1 MLRNYFLINLLLVLI
16 IAVLGLKLY
25 EAAIHTI
32 EMPSGL
38 TERQKERKVKPEKR
52 ADNIVNV
59 ASFEVISKQD
69 LFRPSR
75 SATVKKVVKT
85 EKAPP
90 KDPPKV
96 FGTVIFNDFK
106 SAILE
111 DPDTKSTKTYKVNDS
126 VAGYVISD
134 ILEDKVVLSRDGESF
149 EVKLR
154 ESKGITAPK
163 RSAVRNSRAR
173 PRSTPTRTRQRRPT
187 RTRRAV
193 PPRRSR
199 AQQPPPVQSE
209 INRQHEKEMREIENM
224 VDDMENPQ

>member
-16 IAVLGLKLY
+16 LAFLGIKLY
-25 EAAIHTI
+25 GTVTHTI
-32 EMPSGL
+32 EMPAGL
-38 TERQKERKVKPEKR
+38 TDKQKERKVQQVRR
-52 ADNIVNV
+52 APRIDNI
-59 ASFEVISKQD
+59 ASFEVISNLD

-75 SATVKKVVKT
+75 SASVKKVVKT

-96 FGTVIFNDFK
+96 FGTVIFNNFK

-111 DPDTKSTKTYKVNDS
+111 DPDTKSTKTYSVNDS

-154 ESKGITAPK
+154 ESKGVTAPK
-163 RSAVRNSRAR
+163 RSAVKRQSRAKR
-173 PRSTPTRTRQRRPT
+173 TVSKPRKRRPQ

-199 AQQPPPVQSE
+199 AQQPPPQQRNTS
-209 INRQHEKEMREIENM
+209 IHNDREMQEIENM
-224 VDDMENPQ
+224 VDDMDNPR